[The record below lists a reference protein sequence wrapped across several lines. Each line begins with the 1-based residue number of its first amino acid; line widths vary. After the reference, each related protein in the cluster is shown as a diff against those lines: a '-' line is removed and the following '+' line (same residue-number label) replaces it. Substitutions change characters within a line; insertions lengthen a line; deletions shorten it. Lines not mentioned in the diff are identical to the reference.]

1 LDRDKDYYVYCAGG
15 YRSVIACSMM
25 KANGL
30 QRIRNVYGGYG
41 AIKNDERVAL
51 TLPVTA

>member
-1 LDRDKDYYVYCAGG
+1 
-15 YRSVIACSMM
+15 MM